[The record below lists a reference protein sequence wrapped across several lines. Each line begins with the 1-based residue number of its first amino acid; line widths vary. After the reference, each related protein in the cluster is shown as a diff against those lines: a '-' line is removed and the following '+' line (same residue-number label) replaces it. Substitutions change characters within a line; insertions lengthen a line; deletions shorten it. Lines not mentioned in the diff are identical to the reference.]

1 MSPAEIAE
9 YTNSIRQAHRSVVF
23 TGGEPAIQQIGII
36 KVIEEL
42 KKDGEEWYFEIET
55 NGTLPLIPPLAAHI
69 NQFNCSPKLESSG
82 NLEKA
87 RNVPLAIQKL
97 MEYGTMPGKG
107 VCFKFVVFM
116 ETWEKDLAEIE
127 KWRLQHNVPKEF
139 IYLMPEGITAE
150 RIKEASLFL
159 NEVAMTQGYQMS
171 TRLQVL
177 LYGDKR
183 AV

>member
-1 MSPAEIAE
+1 
-9 YTNSIRQAHRSVVF
+9 VVF
-23 TGGEPAIQQIGII
+23 TGGEPAIQQIGIM

-55 NGTLPLIPPLAAHI
+55 NGPMPLIPPLAKHI

-87 RNVPLAIQKL
+87 RNVPLAIAKL
-97 MEYGTMPGKG
+97 MEYGTEPGKG

-116 ETWEKDLAEIE
+116 ESWEKDLAEIE
-127 KWRLQHNVPKEF
+127 KWRTQHNVPKEF
-139 IYLMPEGITAE
+139 IYLMPEGITAD